1 MSPPDPQTR
10 PVPRKAPRQAR
21 SLATVAAIVEAAA
34 RILEEAGHAGFS
46 TNAVAE
52 RAGVSIGS
60 LYQYF
65 PSKDALIGALVR
77 RETSLLLIDAEA
89 AAALSCGRDALRT
102 FIAACIA
109 HQFRRPKLARLLDFE
124 EARLPFDPETQRV
137 GARIRASIA
146 AMIGRPDLPPQPDPD
161 TATRD
166 LVAVIKGMVD
176 AAGQHGE
183 TDPAAL
189 MPRVERATFGYL
201 RP

>member
-1 MSPPDPQTR
+1 MSRSDPQAR

-21 SLATVAAIVEAAA
+21 SLATVALIVEAAA

-46 TNAVAE
+46 TNAVAQ
-52 RAGVSIGS
+52 RAGVSVGS

-65 PSKDALIGALVR
+65 PSKDALIGALVQ
-77 RETSLLLIDAEA
+77 RETSLLLAEVET
-89 AAALSCGRDALRT
+89 AAALPHGRDALRA

-137 GARIRASIA
+137 GTCIRASIA
-146 AMIGRPDLPPQPDPD
+146 ATINRPDLPSQLDLD
-161 TATRD
+161 TASRD
-166 LVAVIKGMVD
+166 LIAIIKGMVD

-189 MPRVERATFGYL
+189 TPRVERAAFGYL
-201 RP
+201 CP